1 MKIETERPVLEKI
14 ALTEKEVIKRYPF
27 SLAWLRRARWEG
39 TSPTFIKIGHRV
51 FYPLTELDKWFFDH
65 GLKTST
71 SQ

>member
-1 MKIETERPVLEKI
+1 MQIIKENIIEKM
-14 ALTEKEVIKRYPF
+14 ALTEKEVAKRYPF

-39 TSPTFIKIGHRV
+39 TSPPFLKIGHRV
-51 FYPLTELDKWFFDH
+51 FYPLIELDKWVFDH